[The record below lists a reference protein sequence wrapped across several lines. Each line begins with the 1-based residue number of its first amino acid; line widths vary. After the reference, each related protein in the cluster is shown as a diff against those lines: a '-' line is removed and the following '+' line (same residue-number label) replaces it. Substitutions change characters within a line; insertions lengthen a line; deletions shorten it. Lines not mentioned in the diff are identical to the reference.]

1 MSIVIRDS
9 YLQDFILK
17 TAILKRI
24 TWGFCSLKH
33 EQEFFEKDDACKDKH
48 KEIVNAWEHF

>member
-9 YLQDFILK
+9 YLQDFILG
-17 TAILKRI
+17 TEILKRI

-33 EQEFFEKDDACKDKH
+33 EQEFSEKDDAGKDKN
-48 KEIVNAWEHF
+48 KEIINAWEHF